1 MTPTDKMEMQV
12 NEGEDGS
19 AVVDLPEGEVS
30 PQKEEPVEL
39 AEGGKVEA
47 DDGDEANDGLDVDPD
62 REAIRAAR
70 REERRLK
77 KSIHREKAK
86 ESNHLINALRKQNQ
100 EMAESLARLEKRTSG
115 AELARVDKAIDDAAV
130 QVEYAKMKM
139 REAVSNQDGD
149 GVVKSQEM
157 LYNAQR
163 QLEALNSTKE
173 QAVKH
178 MSQPPKQNI
187 QTAPDP
193 LVKRFAQEWMER
205 NSWYDPNAKD
215 EESEIAQ
222 SIDKRLTAEGF
233 DPASEEYWEELDDR
247 IARYMPHRAERSTPA
262 PRQRPRSPV
271 TGSGRESAPTGR
283 AANEFR
289 VSPERVAAMKEMGV
303 WDNPEARARMIKSY
317 AKYDR
322 ENKGR

>member
-1 MTPTDKMEMQV
+1 MTPTEKMEMQV

-19 AVVDLPEGEVS
+19 AVVDLPEGEVN
-30 PQKEEPVEL
+30 PQDPVEL
-39 AEGGKVEA
+39 SEGGKA
-47 DDGDEANDGLDVDPD
+47 DDDEGDDGLDVDPD

-86 ESNHLINALRKQNQ
+86 ESNHLINALKTQNNQ
-100 EMAESLARLEKRTSG
+100 LAERLAHLEKRTSG
-115 AELARVDKAIDDAAV
+115 AELARVDKAIDDTAV

-139 REAVSNQDGD
+139 REAVSSQDGD
-149 GVVKSQEM
+149 AVVRAQELMYESQ
-157 LYNAQR
+157 R
-163 QLEALNSTKE
+163 KLESLKNIKDQATK
-173 QAVKH
+173 Q
-178 MSQPPKQNI
+178 MSQPQKPTMNV
-187 QTAPDP
+187 PDP
-193 LVKRFAQEWMER
+193 TVQRMAADWMSKNE
-205 NSWYDPNAKD
+205 WYDPQGKD
-215 EESEIAQ
+215 FDSEIAQ
-222 SIDKRLTAEGF
+222 RLDKKLTEEGY
-233 DPASEEYWEELDDR
+233 DPSSEDYWEELDDR
-247 IARYMPHRAERSTPA
+247 IAKYIPHRADKPA
-262 PRQRPRSPV
+262 QRQRPRSVV

-303 WDNPEARARMIKSY
+303 WDNPEARAKMIKSY